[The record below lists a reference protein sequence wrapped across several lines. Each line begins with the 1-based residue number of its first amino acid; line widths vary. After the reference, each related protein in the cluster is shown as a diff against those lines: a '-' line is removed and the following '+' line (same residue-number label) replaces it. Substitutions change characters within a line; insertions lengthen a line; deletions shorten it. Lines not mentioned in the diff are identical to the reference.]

1 QVDQP
6 LPGALNEKGIM
17 RTPLI
22 KFVGAR
28 LPRPNFAAVAAQPMQ
43 QSAAAARS
51 ASAPAP
57 STTGLK
63 KRGPLIDERDMAM
76 RFRRPVIDAFEIE
89 AINNGGAYGLVLEEP
104 KKAGG
109 KR

>member
-1 QVDQP
+1 R
-6 LPGALNEKGIM
+6 A
-17 RTPLI
+17 PLI

-28 LPRPNFAAVAAQPMQ
+28 MPRPNFAAIAAQPFKP
-43 QSAAAARS
+43 AAPAARS
-51 ASAPAP
+51 SSAPPTAA

-63 KRGPLIDERDMAM
+63 KKGFAIEESQMPM
-76 RFRRPVIDAFEIE
+76 RFRRPAIDPFEIA

-109 KR
+109 KK